1 MQLPI
6 ADRVHFLAD
15 EGEFAV
21 LPQARRAGDDASA
34 YGHISCQAATGTPEE
49 CEVKEKSSLRSLSSM
64 KTLPPRP
71 FREATCASTQSSEPY
86 LT

>member
-1 MQLPI
+1 MQVAG

-21 LPQARRAGDDASA
+21 LPQARLGAGDDASA

-49 CEVKEKSSLRSLSSM
+49 CEGEGEVFVEVFELH
-64 KTLPPRP
+64 
-71 FREATCASTQSSEPY
+71 EDVAAAAI
-86 LT
+86 